1 MRKSEKMVSVYLWS
15 FVSGFCSDWNQ
26 FSLQLVGGIL
36 FGSAMYD
43 TGNIWIR
50 RCAGRSDGTN
60 FLPKIRMFHFTQDIY
75 LDLRWLVFLPRMDCI
90 MVYQYDF
97 KCMLL
102 TSTYFNRE

>member
-1 MRKSEKMVSVYLWS
+1 MD
-15 FVSGFCSDWNQ
+15 FCSDWNQ

-60 FLPKIRMFHFTQDIY
+60 FLPKIRMVSFHSGY
-75 LDLRWLVFLPRMDCI
+75 LPRLAMTGFSSSNGLHHGVSVWALSVIDGDI
-90 MVYQYDF
+90 F
-97 KCMLL
+97 
-102 TSTYFNRE
+102 